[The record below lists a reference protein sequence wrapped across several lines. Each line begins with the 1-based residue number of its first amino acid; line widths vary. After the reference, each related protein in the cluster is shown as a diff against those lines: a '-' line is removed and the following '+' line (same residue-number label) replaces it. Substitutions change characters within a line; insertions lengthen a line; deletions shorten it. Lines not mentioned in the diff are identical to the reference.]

1 MIDHLQ
7 RLAQRIQ
14 SLRLPS
20 AVLGAAGLA
29 TLVVAVLILEPDQGD
44 PYIIPGFIGMLW
56 GMSTYSFIVAFRSAP
71 GKNSNPVGV
80 FRKLVHRLHSLLV
93 RVHQRCFPGD
103 HGGRHRGH
111 DPDDFHMAAGV
122 WRLTQAFPE
131 QTKREVSRTRAVS
144 ENPLAI
150 TGMARFWR

>member
-80 FRKLVHRLHSLLV
+80 FRKLVHRLHRCWYGFISVVFLV
-93 RVHQRCFPGD
+93 TTVAVIVVTIRMISIWLRAY
-103 HGGRHRGH
+103 GG
-111 DPDDFHMAAGV
+111 
-122 WRLTQAFPE
+122 
-131 QTKREVSRTRAVS
+131 
-144 ENPLAI
+144 
-150 TGMARFWR
+150 